1 MANQEKRIV
10 SLTRL
15 EKFLVRF
22 AINKRPP
29 FWRQFLAWNSKRQMA
44 HEEPTSSLRYD
55 FQIPDPSR
63 PIPEGERGLVGPSG
77 HLIPFVPQELLPK
90 DVIGRQVDE
99 VTPYVGTYGMGGP
112 GFFGLKLGKEWLVFA
127 IWGAGDWIWV
137 NDIFVED
144 PYLEKYERPEPW
156 LHDGTDTLSS
166 KLVGTEISSIEI
178 HRHSMAMSF
187 SNGMSLAIDEAPES
201 RPIFEGNKR
210 YREFLE
216 DDDLRKAVFL
226 APTTE
231 LWI

>member
-1 MANQEKRIV
+1 M
-10 SLTRL
+10 
-15 EKFLVRF
+15 
-22 AINKRPP
+22 
-29 FWRQFLAWNSKRQMA
+29 
-44 HEEPTSSLRYD
+44 
-55 FQIPDPSR
+55 
-63 PIPEGERGLVGPSG
+63 
-77 HLIPFVPQELLPK
+77 PK

-127 IWGAGDWIWV
+127 IWGAGDWIRV

-144 PYLEKYERPEPW
+144 PYFEKYERPEPW

-187 SNGMSLAIDEAPES
+187 SNGMSLTIDEAPES